1 MFQCTQP
8 KLQARAGAHRA
19 RDYDHTRGR
28 TFLLS
33 SLAICVLPR
42 GSQARHV
49 HVFHC
54 LFQRLLPKLHQT
66 LWNSLLF
73 ISEQTSTLQCRCSCL
88 FLKEGFLITLQR
100 LSVTTNRIGCPS
112 ATNWKLS
119 IFGAY
124 SENSEDLNSDQLV
137 VLFTFAVIGHS
148 NNLSYGFMTLD

>member
-19 RDYDHTRGR
+19 RDHDHTRGR
-28 TFLLS
+28 TFPLS

-42 GSQARHV
+42 GSQARRV

-54 LFQRLLPKLHQT
+54 LFQHLLPKLHQT
-66 LWNSLLF
+66 LWSSLLF
-73 ISEQTSTLQCRCSCL
+73 ISEQTSTLQCRCL
-88 FLKEGFLITLQR
+88 FLEERFLITLQQ
-100 LSVTTNRIGCPS
+100 LSVTRNRIGCPS

-137 VLFTFAVIGHS
+137 ALFTFAMIGQS
-148 NNLSYGFMTLD
+148 NNLSYSFTTLD